1 MKMKQILQLLS
12 NEKIQLL
19 LFVILAFIIGGLL
32 QNN

>member
-1 MKMKQILQLLS
+1 MKKLQQLFS

-19 LFVILAFIIGGLL
+19 LFTIAALIIGGIL

>member
-1 MKMKQILQLLS
+1 MKQVIQLLS

-19 LFVILAFIIGGLL
+19 IFTIAALIIGGIL

>member
-1 MKMKQILQLLS
+1 MKQLQVLLS

-19 LFVILAFIIGGLL
+19 IFTIAALIIGGLL